1 MKINND
7 FYFNPTAK
15 LTVAISNSALRKY
28 AENFEAC
35 SKLEGELPILL
46 DTNILLGYY
55 GMSQTEKEKL
65 VEFLDKLKDRI
76 FLTKQVEEEF
86 LRNRLT
92 VIKKDFFGPLNKIS
106 EDYGK
111 VKSDIEGLLKN
122 FRDNKKKILS
132 QDYPDLFNKLQEIE
146 EEVKATLND
155 DTFITQVKER
165 VEETTS
171 NNKNIALIDGLL
183 EKVSKFKITEVLEED
198 EVIFLTEQY
207 EKQVNA
213 YKSEKEI
220 SRWKIALPGCGESK
234 EDAIGDYIIYHE
246 ALKYMKENNT
256 SLIFLTNDVT
266 KGDWLQ
272 FDKNPHNHYIEQT
285 FRLTEEIFYII
296 HAEKTLT
303 EISFENI
310 HNSINEISY
319 ENEQENNDNNKELE
333 STIISID
340 TTKGFGFIYTND
352 ENLFF
357 SHADYEG
364 DFRSLNINDVVKF
377 QIGVNFNGK
386 QKAIDVKLV
395 KYKFDDPS
403 AQIFKSTISHINQF
417 RGIGFISHQPEN
429 LYFHQQFLENKDDF
443 AKLDTGN
450 EVEYIIGFNDEGA
463 KIARKVRRIESQ
475 SAPQTIPQN
484 K

>member
-1 MKINND
+1 MKINKD
-7 FYFNPTAK
+7 FYFNPFAK

-28 AENFEAC
+28 ANNFDSC

-76 FLTKQVEEEF
+76 FLTKQIEEEF

-106 EDYGK
+106 EDYLK
-111 VKSDIEGLLKN
+111 VKGDIEGLLKN

-155 DTFITQVKER
+155 DTFIKQIKDR

-183 EKVSKFKITEVLEED
+183 EKVSKFKITEALEEE
-198 EVIFLTEQY
+198 EVNFLTEEY
-207 EKQVNA
+207 EKQVTA
-213 YKSEKEI
+213 YKNEKEV
-220 SRWKIALPGCGESK
+220 SRWKIALPGCGETK

-246 ALKYMKENNT
+246 ALKYMKEHNT
-256 SLIFLTNDVT
+256 SIIFLTNDVT

-285 FRLTEEIFYII
+285 YRLTEEIFYII

-310 HNSINEISY
+310 HNSTNEILY
-319 ENEQENNDNNKELE
+319 NAQKEISEVIKEFE

-340 TTKGFGFIYTND
+340 TVKGFGFIYTND
-352 ENLFF
+352 GNIFF
-357 SHADYEG
+357 SHADFDG

-377 QIGVNFNGK
+377 QIGTNFNGK
-386 QKAIDVKLV
+386 LKATAVQLI
-395 KYKFDDPS
+395 KYDFNDPNM
-403 AQIFKSTISHINQF
+403 QTFKSTISHINQF

-443 AKLDTGN
+443 ALLEIGN
-450 EVEYIIGFNDEGA
+450 EVEYLIGFNDEGE
-463 KIARKVRRIESQ
+463 KIARKVRH
-475 SAPQTIPQN
+475 TIN
-484 K
+484 

>member
-1 MKINND
+1 MKINEE
-7 FYFNPTAK
+7 FYFNPKTP

-28 AENFEAC
+28 ADNFEAC
-35 SKLEGELPILL
+35 SKLEGTLPILL

-65 VEFLDKLKDRI
+65 IEVLTKLQDRI
-76 FLTKQVEEEF
+76 FLTKQIEEEF

-111 VKSDIEGLLKN
+111 MKSDIEGSLRN
-122 FRDNKKKILS
+122 FRENKKKILS
-132 QDYPDLFNKLQEIE
+132 QDYPDLFTKLQAIE
-146 EEVKATLND
+146 EEVKESLSD

-171 NNKNIALIDGLL
+171 NNKNIALIDDLL
-183 EKVSKFKITEVLEED
+183 DIVSKFKITESLEKEELD
-198 EVIFLTEQY
+198 FLNEKY
-207 EKQVNA
+207 NKQVED
-213 YKSEKEI
+213 YKNEKEV
-220 SRWKIALPGCGESK
+220 SRWKLALPGCGEVK

-285 FRLTEEIFYII
+285 YNLTSEIFYII

-310 HNSINEISY
+310 HNGGNIEFAQKLV
-319 ENEQENNDNNKELE
+319 EEDQAKEKIFE
-333 STIISID
+333 STIVSLD
-340 TTKGFGFIYTND
+340 TTKGFGFIFTKE
-352 ENLFF
+352 ENLYF
-357 SHADYEG
+357 SHFDFIG
-364 DFRSLNINDVVKF
+364 DFRSLNINDVVSY
-377 QIGVNFNGK
+377 QIGINFNGEE
-386 QKAIDVKLV
+386 KAINVEKRN
-395 KYKFDDPS
+395 YSFES
-403 AQIFKSTISHINQF
+403 SEQEIQKSQISHINKY

-429 LYFHQQFLENKDDF
+429 LYFHQQFLEDKTEFEN
-443 AKLDTGN
+443 LEVGM
-450 EVEYIIGFNDEGA
+450 EVEYLIGLNDEGE
-463 KIARKVRRIESQ
+463 KVARKVRL
-475 SAPQTIPQN
+475 PKYN
-484 K
+484 NL

>member
-7 FYFNPTAK
+7 FYFNPSAK

-28 AENFEAC
+28 AESFDAC

-55 GMSQTEKEKL
+55 GMSQTEKNKL
-65 VEFLDKLKDRI
+65 IEFIDKLKDRI

-111 VKSDIEGLLKN
+111 VKSEIEGLLKN

-132 QDYPDLFNKLQEIE
+132 QDYPDLFSKLQGIE

-155 DTFITQVKER
+155 DTFISQVKER

-171 NNKNIALIDGLL
+171 NNKNIALIDELL
-183 EKVSKFKITEVLEED
+183 EKVSKFKITEALGED
-198 EVIFLTEQY
+198 EINFLTKQY
-207 EKQVNA
+207 ENQVNE
-213 YKSEKEI
+213 YKNEKEI
-220 SRWKIALPGCGESK
+220 SRWKIALPGCGETK

-272 FDKNPHNHYIEQT
+272 LDKNPHNHYIEQT
-285 FRLTEEIFYII
+285 YRLTEEIFYII

-310 HNSINEISY
+310 HDSTNEINY
-319 ENEQENNDNNKELE
+319 ETTQENNEKEKELE

-340 TTKGFGFIYTND
+340 TTKGFGFIYSKD

-357 SHADYEG
+357 SHSDYEG
-364 DFRSLNINDVVKF
+364 EFRNLNINDVVKF
-377 QIGVNFNGK
+377 EKGTNFNGK
-386 QKAIDVKLV
+386 SKAINVKLI
-395 KYKFDDPS
+395 KYEFDEPN
-403 AQIFKSTISHINQF
+403 AQILKSTISHINQY
-417 RGIGFISHQPEN
+417 RGIGFITHQPEN
-429 LYFHQQFLENKDDF
+429 LYFHQQFLENKEDF
-443 AKLDTGN
+443 AKLVVGSD
-450 EVEYIIGFNDEGA
+450 VEYLMGFNDEGE
-463 KIARKVRRIESQ
+463 KIARKV
-475 SAPQTIPQN
+475 
-484 K
+484 KVV

>member
-1 MKINND
+1 MKINDD
-7 FYFNPTAK
+7 FYFNPSAK

-28 AENFEAC
+28 AETFDAC

-55 GMSQTEKEKL
+55 GMSQTEKDKL
-65 VEFLDKLKDRI
+65 VEFLDKLKNRI

-92 VIKKDFFGPLNKIS
+92 VIKKDFFGPLNKIA
-106 EDYGK
+106 EDYSK
-111 VKSDIEGLLKN
+111 MKNDIEGLLKN

-132 QDYPDLFNKLQEIE
+132 QDYPDLFSKLQGIE

-155 DTFITQVKER
+155 DTFISQVKER

-183 EKVSKFKITEVLEED
+183 EKVSKFKITEALEQD
-198 EVIFLTEQY
+198 ELEFLTEQY
-207 EKQVNA
+207 EKQVDT
-213 YKSEKEI
+213 YKNEKEV
-220 SRWKIALPGCGESK
+220 SRWKLALPGCGETK

-246 ALKYMKENNT
+246 AIKYMKENNT

-285 FRLTEEIFYII
+285 YRLTDEIFYII

-310 HNSINEISY
+310 HNTGSEVVYDAI
-319 ENEQENNDNNKELE
+319 QEDNDRNKEFE
-333 STIISID
+333 STIINID

-352 ENLFF
+352 GNLFF
-357 SHADYEG
+357 SHTDFEG
-364 DFRSLNINDVVKF
+364 DFRSLNINDVLKF
-377 QIGVNFNGK
+377 QIGTNVSGQPKAVN
-386 QKAIDVKLV
+386 VKLI
-395 KYKFDDPS
+395 KYDFNDPNVQ
-403 AQIFKSTISHINQF
+403 ALKSTISHINQF

-443 AKLDTGN
+443 AKLDIGN
-450 EVEYIIGFNDEGA
+450 DVEYLIGFNDEGE
-463 KIARKVRRIESQ
+463 KVARKVRPI
-475 SAPQTIPQN
+475 
-484 K
+484 